1 MRQLTNEWRK
11 DTKAN
16 ETVMR
21 KKRSGCA
28 KCFWKKKEPGKTE
41 AHQLWIVR
49 HIRHF
54 RGKKVGEEKGKGQ
67 REVVYSVTVACRMG
81 QLIAI
86 QYLIGRK
93 LKEIEECK
101 REPISQNFDK
111 RKT

>member
-1 MRQLTNEWRK
+1 
-11 DTKAN
+11 
-16 ETVMR
+16 
-21 KKRSGCA
+21 
-28 KCFWKKKEPGKTE
+28 
-41 AHQLWIVR
+41 
-49 HIRHF
+49 
-54 RGKKVGEEKGKGQ
+54 VGEEKGKGQ

-111 RKT
+111 QKT